1 MIRRHGSQTTLRY
14 MKKTMN
20 LFHSYLKKKI
30 TISQS
35 RPHNSLAKSQVTI
48 TLYTKI
54 AIIGQIAGVFTKNQ
68 ASTVF

>member
-1 MIRRHGSQTTLRY
+1 MIRHHGSQTTLRY

-20 LFHSYLKKKI
+20 LFHSYLKKI
-30 TISQS
+30 TISLS
-35 RPHNSLAKSQVTI
+35 RPHNSLAKSQVRI